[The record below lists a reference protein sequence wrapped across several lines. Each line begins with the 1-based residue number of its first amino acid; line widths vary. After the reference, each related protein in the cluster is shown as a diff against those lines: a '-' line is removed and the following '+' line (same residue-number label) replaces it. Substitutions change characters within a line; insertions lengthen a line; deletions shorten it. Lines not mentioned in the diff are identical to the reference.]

1 MPESVSSRSKRLVKN
16 TVLLYVRMIF
26 TMAVGLFTSR
36 VILDVLGVQDYGV
49 YNVVAGVVTMFS
61 FFTSSLGVAI
71 SRFLTFE
78 LGRGDKDKLSKIFS
92 TSVNIQLCM
101 SLFIILLAETIGVWF
116 LNTHLN
122 IPSDR
127 MGAANW
133 VLQCAMLGFVFNLI
147 SVPYNA
153 AIIAHERMG
162 VFAYISILEVTLKL
176 VIVYMLYISPFDKLI
191 TYSILFATVG
201 LIIRIVYGLYCKKA
215 FEECSYRFVLDK
227 SMLKQMSGFAGWN
240 MLGNGAV
247 LFNNQGVNIV
257 TNLYFGVTVNAARGI
272 ANQVEGIIR
281 QFVNN
286 FTTALNPQIT
296 KSYAA
301 GDLDYLHN
309 LVCKGSK
316 YCYFLMLIFAVPFM
330 YESDTI
336 LNLWLKEVPEHTSL
350 FLKLTIWDNMID
362 VLGVP
367 PAYACWATGNV
378 KRYYIWIGS
387 ICSTVFFISWL
398 LFELGF
404 PAYTSYVVF
413 MIVYLIM
420 VITKLYIIK
429 DLIGMRPSQFYRQ
442 TFMRIIPATIVSHA
456 VCYIPYSMMDHS
468 FLRLVVICVLSTAT
482 LSLLIYYTG
491 LEKPEREVVRNKAM
505 SFVKRKMNK

>member
-1 MPESVSSRSKRLVKN
+1 
-16 TVLLYVRMIF
+16 MIF
-26 TMAVGLFTSR
+26 TMVVGLYTSR
-36 VILDVLGVQDYGV
+36 VILATLGVEDYGV
-49 YNVVAGVVTMFS
+49 YNVVAGVVSMFS

-78 LGRGDKDKLSKIFS
+78 LGKGDKDKLSTIFS

-101 SLFIILLAETIGVWF
+101 SLFVILLAETIGVWF

-122 IPSDR
+122 IPAER
-127 MGAANW
+127 MHAANW
-133 VLQCAMLGFVFNLI
+133 VLQCAVLGFVFNLV

-153 AIIAHERMG
+153 AIIAHERMS

-176 VIVYMLYISPFDKLI
+176 VIVYMLCISPFDKLV
-191 TYSILFATVG
+191 TYSILFAAVG
-201 LIIRIVYGLYCKKA
+201 LIVRIVYGLYCKRA
-215 FEECSYRFVLDK
+215 FAECRYRFVLDRA
-227 SMLKQMSGFAGWN
+227 MLRQMSGFAGWN

-257 TNLYFGVTVNAARGI
+257 TNLFFGVTVNAARGI

-301 GDLDYLHN
+301 GDLDYLHS

-330 YESDTI
+330 YEADTI
-336 LNLWLKEVPEHTSL
+336 LNLWLKEVPEYTSL
-350 FLKLTIWDNMID
+350 FLKLTIWDNMVD

-398 LFELGF
+398 LFALGM

-413 MIVYLIM
+413 LIVYMVM
-420 VITKLYIIK
+420 VITKLFIIK
-429 DLIGMRPSQFYRQ
+429 DLVGLKPSQFFRQ
-442 TFMRIIPATIVSHA
+442 TFLRIIPATIVSHA
-456 VCYIPYSMMDHS
+456 VCFIPYSLMAPS
-468 FLRLVVICVLSTAT
+468 FLRLVVVCVLSTIA
-482 LSLLIYYTG
+482 LSTLIYFTG
-491 LEKPEREVVRNKAM
+491 LEQSEREVVRSKAM